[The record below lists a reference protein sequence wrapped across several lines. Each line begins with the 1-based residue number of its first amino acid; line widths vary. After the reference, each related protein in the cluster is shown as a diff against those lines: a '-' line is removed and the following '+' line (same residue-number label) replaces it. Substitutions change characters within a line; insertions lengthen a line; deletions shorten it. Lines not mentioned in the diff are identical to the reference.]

1 MSLNVYLAWYRS
13 GSSSGQR
20 HWLLFL
26 SPYTDLE
33 DFGRIYQIVE
43 DRHGAP
49 GRYTTEL
56 INPVTLRKLSRV
68 DRFES
73 RLLLGTLPHTKEV
86 LDWIEVASDLVL
98 DQVHQANA
106 RQLGSANSRSWC
118 FEMISLME
126 RNRFFP
132 KGTMNTVLESL
143 RI

>member
-1 MSLNVYLAWYRS
+1 MSINVYLAWYRS
-13 GSSSGQR
+13 GSSAGQR

-26 SPYTDLE
+26 SPYTEIE

-43 DRHGAP
+43 DRHGKP
-49 GRYTTEL
+49 GQYTTER
-56 INPVTLRKLSRV
+56 INPVTLRTLSRV

-73 RLLLGTLPHTKEV
+73 RILLGALPHTKEV

-98 DQVHQANA
+98 DQVHQANT
-106 RQLGSANSRSWC
+106 RRLGSADSRTWC

-132 KGTMNTVLESL
+132 KGTMNSVIQTL
-143 RI
+143 RL